1 MEPFACIYIH
11 AHSLTLIEEC
21 PGYGVKVISRWQ
33 YQCANIKISD
43 QSKYNIIFKKVVHKR
58 GESEIN
64 YIKTVQNTKA
74 LAISAGISYTE
85 DLPMNTF
92 LDNI

>member
-1 MEPFACIYIH
+1 MEPFACIYIY

-33 YQCANIKISD
+33 YQCANIKFSD
-43 QSKYNIIFKKVVHKR
+43 QSKYNIIFKKVVHKG

-64 YIKTVQNTKA
+64 YFKQFKILRHWQFQRE
-74 LAISAGISYTE
+74 LAILKICRCTLS
-85 DLPMNTF
+85 
-92 LDNI
+92 